1 MPDTHFTSMRERIY
15 RANDMAEHPER
26 YTKAELENMD
36 MNLRGLVDGLW
47 DFVGV
52 FGQIM
57 HHTSENKDAWQESN
71 LFTAGEH
78 LAMVSDLA
86 RGIEDIRAKLQN
98 PEAVKPAA

>member
-1 MPDTHFTSMRERIY
+1 MKFSHLYEDIY
-15 RANDMAEHPER
+15 KAKDMTEHPER
-26 YTKAELENMD
+26 YTKAEMENMD
-36 MNLRGLVDGLW
+36 TNLRALVDALW

-57 HHTSENKDAWQESN
+57 FYTNESRDAWQESN

>member
-1 MPDTHFTSMRERIY
+1 MKFSHLYEDIY
-15 RANDMAEHPER
+15 TAKDMTEHPER
-26 YTKAELENMD
+26 YTKAEMENMD
-36 MNLRGLVDGLW
+36 TNLRALVDALW

-57 HHTSENKDAWQESN
+57 FYTNESRDAWQESN
-71 LFTAGEH
+71 LFTTGEH

>member
-1 MPDTHFTSMRERIY
+1 MHFTSMRERIY
-15 RANDMAEHPER
+15 RAKDMAEHPER
-26 YTKAELENMD
+26 YTKAELDNMD
-36 MNLRGLVDGLW
+36 ENLRGLVDGLW

-71 LFTAGEH
+71 LFTIGEH

-86 RGIEDIRAKLQN
+86 QGVADICDKLRN
-98 PEAVKPAA
+98 PAATKTEPLTF